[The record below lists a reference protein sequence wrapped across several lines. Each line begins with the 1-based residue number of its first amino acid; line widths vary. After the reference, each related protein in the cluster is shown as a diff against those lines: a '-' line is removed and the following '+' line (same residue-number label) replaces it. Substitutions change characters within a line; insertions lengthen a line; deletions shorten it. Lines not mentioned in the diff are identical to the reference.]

1 MSTTGPRT
9 TAKIYAFPAGG
20 RSRGG
25 RNDWAAPAPAVRE
38 RGPEIMPASGGYHDE
53 AIREERS
60 RKP

>member
-1 MSTTGPRT
+1 MTTTGQYA

-25 RNDWAAPAPAVRE
+25 RHDWSAPSQTARE
-38 RGPEIMPASGGYHDE
+38 RALDIMPASGGYHDV

>member
-9 TAKIYAFPAGG
+9 TATIYAFPAGG

-25 RNDWAAPAPAVRE
+25 RNDWTPPSAPRE
-38 RGPEIMPASGGYHDE
+38 RGPQIMPASGGYHDE